1 MTTRVKYSGST
12 PGADSNTYVIF
23 DSTVAFPGANFVQG
37 AGLKR
42 ISIRFD
48 HIYSATVN
56 MYRSVDRG
64 VAWSQVM
71 QQQQSAPDTTQSS
84 YFDVSVEAFA
94 DFKVEWVNGG
104 TAQSPWSVDIALTS
118 EGGPVFTFEDEIA
131 ALGATAHFDPSWGA
145 SDDGTTSR
153 WVDRISGHV
162 VQSTS
167 QATRLTYSA
176 SVSGL
181 NNRPGWTGVAASV
194 TKLVSPTDAL
204 AAAFDGTAPYTM
216 YTVRKAAS
224 LATFNMVCCF
234 GSTTL
239 TEYIYHSA
247 LTTTGT
253 QFTTR
258 RDSGGQTQNAGIIQV
273 TSEVAVDSYVYS
285 GTAADLYTN
294 ASPALLASANTRAPV
309 CDRFVVGALLSAGS
323 YSLSFDGNIGDI
335 IVFPTAHT
343 AAERRYVEQLIAAKY
358 GWPCIQGLSGFSTS
372 NYLANAGLTSGI
384 RGDNTTGVW
393 ADVLIRP
400 DAVPSGTQYLQAAW
414 LGTQGQAIYSSG
426 TGLSPFVL
434 NGTTSAAGPVRTI
447 AAADVGKL
455 MLAGSAAGPA
465 NLVRTFING
474 AEVGAGTALT
484 GYQKTTAM
492 AYSVGA
498 RAAASPASSYS
509 IFGIAG
515 GDVEQVAAN
524 HAARAAAIKAAGSF
538 VTTGGVAPTH
548 AWAVIDDRSSFSDLI
563 GSDAL
568 TLTGTLTRAQC
579 IVTSWPW

>member
-145 SDDGTTSR
+145 SDNGTTST
-153 WVDRISGHV
+153 WIDRIGGHPLG
-162 VQSTS
+162 STS
-167 QATRLTYSA
+167 QATRMTLSA
-176 SVSGL
+176 SASAL
-181 NNRPGWTGVAASV
+181 NGRPGWVGVAASA
-194 TKLVSPTDAL
+194 TRLVSADNAL
-204 AAAFDGTAPYTM
+204 AGLLDASAAYTM
-216 YTVRKAAS
+216 YAVNCASSVASTRAIAGIGSTSVASFAYLFNNVADGAVGYSRGDAGASSVNGGIIETGTTATIAS
-224 LATFNMVCCF
+224 LVYTGSATSLSVN
-234 GSTTL
+234 
-239 TEYIYHSA
+239 
-247 LTTTGT
+247 
-253 QFTTR
+253 
-258 RDSGGQTQNAGIIQV
+258 GGLA
-273 TSEVAVDSYVYS
+273 VA
-285 GTAADLYTN
+285 A
-294 ASPALLASANTRAPV
+294 ANTRAGV
-309 CDRFVVGALLSAGS
+309 CNRFVVGAVLTSGS
-323 YSLSFDGNIGDI
+323 YLQSMEGTTGDI